1 MRLHIALTQ
10 RELGADQI
18 CLHEVLNYATLERC
32 EHNQS
37 HETRNRDG
45 EGMREMERGR
55 EVERGGGRRRGGG
68 GREVEGEERWRG
80 RRGGGGGEVE
90 GEERWRGRRGG
101 GGGEGEKG
109 GDSGVRRK

>member
-45 EGMREMERGR
+45 EGMREMERG
-55 EVERGGGRRRGGG
+55 G
-68 GREVEGEERWRG
+68 EVEGEESWRG
-80 RRGGGGGEVE
+80 RRGGE
-90 GEERWRGRRGG
+90 GRRQ
-101 GGGEGEKG
+101 
-109 GDSGVRRK
+109 